1 MFKYDKYNTNSIIIT
16 KYVNK
21 TYQHKK
27 NVYFWQPSF
36 KKGDNW
42 NTNRTHPS
50 IFSWRKPITDHN
62 QSYSNITSVLGE
74 EHFPLNIHLKYGGT
88 FTKLFMHV
96 SSRNMFPTTRNL
108 ENRVHVCRPCHCRG
122 DSPYFKWMFR
132 GKCSSPKTDVILL

>member
-50 IFSWRKPITDHN
+50 IFSWSAIIGPTFFFTRYNDRQSSEQNIRKLISLHDNGKDDRHAH
-62 QSYSNITSVLGE
+62 G
-74 EHFPLNIHLKYGGT
+74 FPD
-88 FTKLFMHV
+88 F
-96 SSRNMFPTTRNL
+96 
-108 ENRVHVCRPCHCRG
+108 
-122 DSPYFKWMFR
+122 
-132 GKCSSPKTDVILL
+132 